1 MPGTRI
7 FGDVVH
13 KKAYGRG
20 TQVPNLTHL
29 DGQLFRRPH
38 TNNLGRTIP
47 FDVAIYYALCIAT
60 PNIQEQ
66 HSGRVDHRFTRTSH
80 QNVLRTDAFIVP
92 PEISLGGLNIIH
104 TLSIMSQIDEM
115 KKGIADAADAERPPG
130 GFSRDTVRRFETLK
144 GMFESVETH
153 EGGDFYFS
161 FAMMDGRVYVQ
172 HIKGHY
178 DVRWVGGRGVESFGL
193 RMDPGEEV
201 WGPYHVH

>member
-1 MPGTRI
+1 
-7 FGDVVH
+7 
-13 KKAYGRG
+13 
-20 TQVPNLTHL
+20 
-29 DGQLFRRPH
+29 
-38 TNNLGRTIP
+38 
-47 FDVAIYYALCIAT
+47 
-60 PNIQEQ
+60 
-66 HSGRVDHRFTRTSH
+66 
-80 QNVLRTDAFIVP
+80 
-92 PEISLGGLNIIH
+92 
-104 TLSIMSQIDEM
+104 MSQFDEM
-115 KKGIADAADAERPPG
+115 KKGIDDLAKDADEMKKGIDDLAKDSLEMKKWIDDHAKDSLEKTDALEAQIKKLNTYLLPPAAAADAADAERRPG

-172 HIKGHY
+172 HVKGHY